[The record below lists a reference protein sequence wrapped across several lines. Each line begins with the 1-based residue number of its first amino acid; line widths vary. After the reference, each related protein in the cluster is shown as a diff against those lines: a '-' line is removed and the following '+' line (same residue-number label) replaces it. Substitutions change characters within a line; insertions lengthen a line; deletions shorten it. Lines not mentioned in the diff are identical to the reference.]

1 MKNVITIDTTKNC
14 DCQCVVSVDDKTNS
28 IVVSFTVGDVE
39 NAKALVLVDGIEKAT
54 FSLDA
59 NTDNTVVLPDKY
71 FTTATMIEVG
81 YSDSTRVCD
90 NFTFTFSGERKGEM
104 LVCQTDNFNYTVN
117 FKVAGSGGAY
127 TLPPAT
133 TTTLGGVI
141 VGNGLNVDGNGLL
154 SVDDYFF
161 DCVRNGKEEIA
172 AAITNKGVETAAD
185 ATFLQMANNI
195 NNISSGSVL
204 SGLTTYESRCPSINE
219 YVIPSGGY
227 AYMVAQGFAEL
238 AELLGLRWDAPSNT
252 MYAGDNV
259 DYGFRFMQTGQ
270 TSFGI
275 MTKKV
280 PQASDAAN
288 YVVTGIDVGH
298 SIIYARCKDGVVFG
312 HYKNGS
318 DNHKYNLHWVVTKYK
333 NLNDGSQKYAYFY
346 PSINT
351 ADSTI
356 ITEDGEQIA
365 VLMHSRYNTN
375 SGASTSY
382 IQMYQICTEQGYLLN
397 NAYVTSNY
405 PTDNYDDKE
414 YAYEFEMNGKK
425 YIQIQFVMNSSF
437 ESYCIELE

>member
-1 MKNVITIDTTKNC
+1 MCVNNMIVIDCLDGGRVFLETRDGEDAIEVVVFDGDEQSGHVELFYGDNYHEEWKIKNNVPHVIPREYYSDPGNLHIRYIDDNNAGPFYHILGNACGLFDIRLVPINKSVYVINGIPTDKKSAVNYMVMLAKLISTHTNANEKDCYIDLKTI
-14 DCQCVVSVDDKTNS
+14 QMH
-28 IVVSFTVGDVE
+28 
-39 NAKALVLVDGIEKAT
+39 LVDILDSYEISASYNETVEK
-54 FSLDA
+54 
-59 NTDNTVVLPDKY
+59 
-71 FTTATMIEVG
+71 
-81 YSDSTRVCD
+81 
-90 NFTFTFSGERKGEM
+90 
-104 LVCQTDNFNYTVN
+104 LVD
-117 FKVAGSGGAY
+117 KVA
-127 TLPPAT
+127 
-133 TTTLGGVI
+133 
-141 VGNGLNVDGNGLL
+141 
-154 SVDDYFF
+154 
-161 DCVRNGKEEIA
+161 
-172 AAITNKGVETAAD
+172 
-185 ATFLQMANNI
+185 NI

-238 AELLGLRWDAPSNT
+238 AELLGLRWDASSNT
-252 MYAGDNV
+252 MYAGNNV

-288 YVVTGIDVGH
+288 YVVTCIDVGH

-318 DNHKYNLHWVVTKYK
+318 DNYKYNLHWVVTKYK

-356 ITEDGEQIA
+356 ITEDGEQIG